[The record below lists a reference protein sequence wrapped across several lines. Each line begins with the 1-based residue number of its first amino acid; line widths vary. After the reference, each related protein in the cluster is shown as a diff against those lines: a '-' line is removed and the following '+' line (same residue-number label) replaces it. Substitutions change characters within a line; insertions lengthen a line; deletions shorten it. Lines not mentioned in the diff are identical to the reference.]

1 MLAIPA
7 MEWRNTVMAES
18 VITAAGKDQ
27 PLTRFN
33 SVGYPRRMRLAFAL
47 LSLLVAAG
55 PATAADLP
63 NTTRLTLSE
72 RHVAALKQT
81 LNNEPAAAAA
91 FASAQKI
98 ADRALSQAPQPVKKI
113 FSEGRLHTDPER
125 IRSLAARRDLFKIE
139 ALGYCYALTGKPAY
153 GANARELILAW
164 VRVYESDGNPINET
178 EFVRLMKGYDLTRGL
193 FSASERGQTDR
204 WLLRMAEKEKTEIRP
219 DSSSAK
225 NNHMSHRLKIA
236 GHVAFLLPDAALRRW
251 VADEYSRHLERN
263 LEADGTTFDFH
274 QRDALH
280 YHVYDLLPLV
290 ELAIAADKNGAT
302 FYRQHTANGA
312 TLDKAIAFLIPYVTG
327 EKTHAEFVHSIVK
340 FDRERS
346 DAGDP
351 AIRMGALWKPAEATR
366 LFDLA
371 GYFWPR
377 FHEVKFPGAQGE
389 SFDRVLA
396 QAGRG

>member
-1 MLAIPA
+1 
-7 MEWRNTVMAES
+7 
-18 VITAAGKDQ
+18 
-27 PLTRFN
+27 
-33 SVGYPRRMRLAFAL
+33 L
-47 LSLLVAAG
+47 LSLLVAAA

-63 NTTRLTLSE
+63 NTTRITLSE
-72 RHVAALKQT
+72 RHIAALKQA
-81 LNNEPAAAAA
+81 LNNEGAAAAA
-91 FASAQKI
+91 FASVQKI
-98 ADRALSQAPQPVKKI
+98 ADRALSEAPQPVKKLV
-113 FSEGRLHTDPER
+113 SEGRLHTDPER

-153 GANARELILAW
+153 GVNARELILAW
-164 VRVYESDGNPINET
+164 VRFYESEGNPINET

-193 FSASERGQTDR
+193 FSADERGQTDR
-204 WLLRMAEKEKTEIRP
+204 WLLRMAEKETTEIRP
-219 DSSSAK
+219 DSSAAK

-251 VADEYSRHLERN
+251 VAAAYTRHIEAN
-263 LEADGTTFDFH
+263 LNADGTTFDFH

-302 FYRQHTANGA
+302 FYRQRTANGA
-312 TLDKAIAFLIPYVTG
+312 TLDKAIAFLIPYVAG
-327 EKTHAEFVHSIVK
+327 EKTHAEFVHSTVK

-351 AIRMGALWKPAEATR
+351 AIRVGALWEPAEARR

-371 GYFWPR
+371 GYFTPQ
-377 FHEVKFPGAQGE
+377 FHSVKFPGSEGE
-389 SFDRVLA
+389 SFDRLLA
-396 QAGRG
+396 KAGRQ